1 MKQLTTTVLLA
12 LGLMLSQ
19 AGCSSS
25 KPKPGMASRAQ
36 VLMIAGIEAL
46 EKKEYAMAL
55 RVLQDAAKLEP
66 KNPEIYSNMGVAL
79 VGKEEPALAEE
90 SFKKAIQLNNE
101 FNDARLNL
109 GVLYIRQ
116 KRYPE
121 AERILREAAKDLAYE
136 KGDQVAYQLAL
147 LYLELNRPLLAEQ
160 QLKIAVRENVTL
172 CPAWFRLGVIQKE
185 RGDYVE
191 AAKSLSGSVKGA
203 CFKNPQAHYEIASL
217 YIKANEIPMARKK
230 LLEIIQ
236 LFPSSDWAK
245 KSEVT
250 LNMIR

>member
-12 LGLMLSQ
+12 LALMLTQ

-25 KPKPGMASRAQ
+25 KPNPGQASRAQ

-46 EKKEYAMAL
+46 EKKEYAAAL

-66 KNPEIYSNMGVAL
+66 NNPDIYSNMGVAL
-79 VGKEEPALAEE
+79 VGKEEPARAEE
-90 SFKKAIQLNNE
+90 SFKKAIQLDKN

-109 GVLYIRQ
+109 GILYLRQ

-121 AERILREAAKDLAYE
+121 SERILREAAKDLAYG
-136 KGDQVAYQLAL
+136 KGDQVAYQLAV

-160 QLKIAVRENVTL
+160 QLKIAVRENATF
-172 CPAWFRLGVIQKE
+172 CPAWYRLGVIQKE
-185 RGDYVE
+185 RGDYIE
-191 AAKSLSGSVKGA
+191 AAKSLAGSVKGV
-203 CFKNPQAHYEIASL
+203 CFKNPAAHYEIASL
-217 YIKANEIPMARKK
+217 YLKANETQMARKK